1 VQADRELGGLTALV
15 KAQTGRILSE
25 CAQCA
30 VLLFG
35 GKGYTRTGQGEL
47 VERMHFLTFYLCQL
61 CLLEKVSIARC
72 QGLVFPEV
80 ARTCFW
86 IWQFDSW

>member
-1 VQADRELGGLTALV
+1 V

-35 GKGYTRTGQGEL
+35 GKGYTKTGQGEL
-47 VERMHFLTFYLCQL
+47 VERMYFSPLDFIIDAYL
-61 CLLEKVSIARC
+61 I
-72 QGLVFPEV
+72 
-80 ARTCFW
+80 RTL
-86 IWQFDSW
+86 S